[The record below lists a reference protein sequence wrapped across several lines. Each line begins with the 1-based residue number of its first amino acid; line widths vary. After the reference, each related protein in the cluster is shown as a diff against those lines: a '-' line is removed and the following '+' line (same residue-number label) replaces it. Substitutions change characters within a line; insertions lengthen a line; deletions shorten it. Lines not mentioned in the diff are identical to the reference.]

1 MTPPND
7 TNKAPMTD
15 PKEMEISELLEKE
28 SRIILLKKFVE
39 LQEHTYK
46 QLNKIGKTIN

>member
-1 MTPPND
+1 MIPPNE
-7 TNKAPMTD
+7 TNKAPKTD
-15 PKEMEISELLEKE
+15 PKEMDISEMLEKE

-46 QLNKIGKTIN
+46 QLNKIGKIIN